1 MDLNSNRILL
11 GALLGVAAAGG
22 NVLGGVLV
30 AHRRWSDRYL
40 KYFIAVGAGFMLAT
54 AVLEMIPESLALAS
68 DSNGAPHMIGE
79 TPVVFLWV
87 LAGYFLVH
95 FFEHTLAPHFHF
107 GEEDHH
113 DAVAHSHASYA
124 ALLGLGIHTF
134 FDGVAI
140 GAGLLVSSWLGGVIF
155 VAILLHKLPEGFTV
169 ASLMLASGKSARAAV
184 LSSAL
189 LGATTL
195 LGMAFMFVVHGTVS
209 YALPLSAG
217 VTLYVAATDL
227 VPESNKEHGVG
238 MGALVFL
245 GVAVMIVAK
254 LLFHF

>member
-11 GALLGVAAAGG
+11 GTLLGAAAAGG

-30 AHRRWSDRYL
+30 AHRQWSSRYL

-54 AVLEMIPESLALAS
+54 AVLEMIPESLALATEAGGKS
-68 DSNGAPHMIGE
+68 RTIGE
-79 TPVVFLWV
+79 TPVVLLWV

-107 GEEDHH
+107 GEEEHH
-113 DAVAHSHASYA
+113 DQVAHSHASYA

-189 LGATTL
+189 LGVMTL
-195 LGMAFMFVVHGTVS
+195 LGMAFMFVVHGTVG

-254 LLFHF
+254 ILFHF